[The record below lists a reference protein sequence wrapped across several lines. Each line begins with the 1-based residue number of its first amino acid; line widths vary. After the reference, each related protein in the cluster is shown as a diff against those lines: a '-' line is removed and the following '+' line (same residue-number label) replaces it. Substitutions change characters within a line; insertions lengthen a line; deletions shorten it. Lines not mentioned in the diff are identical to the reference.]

1 MIPLKE
7 LLDRPYYATTASF
20 SQAPLRWFSLAMSG
34 GIPGRLRSRSLT
46 RALVQ
51 SRPGL
56 GEAIRWCAS
65 RGGAQKENAVGMITP
80 PPVSSLLS

>member
-7 LLDRPYYATTASF
+7 LLDRPYYATTAF

-46 RALVQ
+46 AVLSFSLDRVSVKQ
-51 SRPGL
+51 SVGVRH
-56 GEAIRWCAS
+56 GEEPKRKMRS
-65 RGGAQKENAVGMITP
+65 E
-80 PPVSSLLS
+80 